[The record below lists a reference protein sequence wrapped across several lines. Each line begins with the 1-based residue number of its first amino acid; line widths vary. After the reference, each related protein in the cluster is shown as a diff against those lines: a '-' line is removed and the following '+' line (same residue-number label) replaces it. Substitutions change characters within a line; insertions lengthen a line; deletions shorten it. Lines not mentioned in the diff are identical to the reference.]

1 MAFTTLPTSSYSTL
15 DATKLTGNLPAI
27 SGASLTGITTGTVL
41 QVKSGAS
48 IGGNNASSNTSFTS
62 TSTTFNIT
70 PTKASSKIFV
80 SYVIPTNTAQA
91 NTSCKTRIYRQ
102 INSGGF
108 SNISNNT
115 TMNNVYING
124 ASNSSQLSTLQ
135 WLDTPTYSLTDVL
148 HYMVY
153 FASSDGGTVNIYN
166 EFGNGNHLTLME
178 IAT

>member
-1 MAFTTLPTSSYSTL
+1 MPFTTLDLSKQSGTSLPSTI
-15 DATKLTGNLPAI
+15 ATA
-27 SGASLTGITTGTVL
+27 SGLTTGTVL

-48 IGGNNASSNTSFTS
+48 IGGNNASSNTSYTS
-62 TSTTFNIT
+62 TSTTFSIT

-80 SYVIPTNTAQA
+80 LYTIPTNTANA
-91 NTSCKTRIYRQ
+91 NTSCKTKIYRQ

-115 TMNNVYING
+115 EMINVYMNG
-124 ASNSSQLSTLQ
+124 ASSVSQLSCLQ

-166 EFGNGNHLTLME
+166 ESGNNNHLTLME